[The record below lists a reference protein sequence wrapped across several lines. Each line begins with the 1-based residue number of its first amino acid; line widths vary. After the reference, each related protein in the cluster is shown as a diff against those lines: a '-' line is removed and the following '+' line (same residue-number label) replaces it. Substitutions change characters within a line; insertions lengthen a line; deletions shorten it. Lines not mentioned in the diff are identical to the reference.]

1 MSTYFVTFRI
11 DSRTINGRTY
21 SERRQSLLDH
31 VVQKGRGFWDETTS
45 FVLVESPLSTT
56 DFVHEASKGLSAA
69 CDMVMVFDPDDQ
81 SAAYFGDV
89 KHPDVLA
96 SFLPKLRKAA

>member
-21 SERRQSLLDH
+21 ADRRQALLDH
-31 VVQKGRGFWDETTS
+31 VVQEGRGYWDETTS
-45 FVLVESPLSTT
+45 FILVESPLSTT
-56 DFVHEASKGLSAA
+56 DFASEAGKGLSAA
-69 CDMVMVFDPDDQ
+69 YDMVVVFDPDDQ

-96 SFLPKLRKAA
+96 SFLPKLKKAA